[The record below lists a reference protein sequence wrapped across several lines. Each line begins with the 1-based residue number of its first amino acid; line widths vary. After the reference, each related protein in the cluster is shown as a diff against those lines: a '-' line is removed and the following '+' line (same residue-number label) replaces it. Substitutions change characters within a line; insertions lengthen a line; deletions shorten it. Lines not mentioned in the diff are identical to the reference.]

1 MAGPSIIRC
10 ISLADADNDCNHFS
24 LCCLLPVCHSLA
36 DTVVLKMLERQLLEK
51 IHNAFALAQPG
62 MRSGK
67 RNKDEQLKS
76 D

>member
-10 ISLADADNDCNHFS
+10 ISLADADNDCNHFG

-62 MRSGK
+62 MRFGK
-67 RNKDEQLKS
+67 RNKYE
-76 D
+76 